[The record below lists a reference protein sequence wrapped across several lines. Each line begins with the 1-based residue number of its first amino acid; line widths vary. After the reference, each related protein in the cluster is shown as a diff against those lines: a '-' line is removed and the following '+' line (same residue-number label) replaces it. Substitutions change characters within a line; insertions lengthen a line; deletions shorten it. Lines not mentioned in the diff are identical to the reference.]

1 MKSELYLTAKDNFTA
16 TLKKV
21 RDITKSFGGDLDG
34 MQKRLKALN
43 EYRATLKF
51 DVTQA
56 KRAAKDAA
64 KAFEE
69 LGDEANRL
77 DFENAEN
84 NAKRLSDDMREVE
97 RSIRD
102 TQRAMRELD
111 DDSSKRDNRPSAG
124 QGLGAKEVGAAIMGS
139 QLVSQLGGALS
150 QYAGAFVSSA
160 YGHDTAATV
169 SNVAGGAISGLG
181 SGAGLGFMIAGPIG
195 AAVGA
200 AVGGAL
206 GTLAGYLQDAARKRE
221 EADDYFRGTVQ
232 DIYTEVL
239 ATREALTSQGSAVA
253 ASREKTLM
261 AFNTM
266 LGEGDAAKF
275 LSDLEYFSM
284 HTPFEYDALASV
296 SKTLMAFGY
305 AADEIIPTLTQIGDA
320 GSALGW
326 DTASQMAVATYLGRM
341 QVTGKAS
348 LEYLNPLLE
357 RGIDVYGYLA
367 ESLKPVLG
375 DVTNKEI
382 AEMLSEGELS
392 GEGVAKT
399 ILQYLGEDYGGAM
412 EDFAQSTAGLEST
425 MSDWETAL
433 NAAFGEGYNKQRR
446 EQMKT
451 QISWYE
457 KNEDDLKRMY
467 GLVGEYE
474 ANIVGTKEQNF
485 RDAMDAAIKDAEFIT
500 DPTQMSQELY
510 NAIADAKVQYFD
522 TDAYTGLYNSQI
534 ALVERIQQDLGEA
547 KAGNPVF
554 DAGKAL
560 GDVFT
565 RGWQYA
571 IDSYK
576 NTDAGASAAAKAY
589 MEDAARYGTNSEIG
603 PVYPEPPETPSP
615 GHAFGLSRVPYD
627 DYPARLHEG
636 ERVLTAA
643 QAREADRQSGAR
655 VVITGN
661 VFNVREENDIDAIAE
676 ALYEKLAEAEAAYI
690 N

>member
-69 LGDEANRL
+69 LGDEASRL

-97 RSIRD
+97 RNIRK
-102 TQRAMRELD
+102 TQKAMSDLSDEG
-111 DDSSKRDNRPSAG
+111 SKAENTPSRPDA
-124 QGLGAKEVGAAIMGS
+124 ADVGKAILGS
-139 QLVSQLGGALS
+139 QLVSQLGSALS
-150 QYAGAFVSSA
+150 QSAGAFVSSA
-160 YGHDTAATV
+160 YGRDTAATV
-169 SNVAGGAISGLG
+169 STVTGGAISGLG
-181 SGAGLGFMIAGPIG
+181 GGAGLGFMIAGPIG

-206 GTLAGYLQDAARKRE
+206 GTLTGFIQDAARKRE

-239 ATREALTSQGSAVA
+239 ATRVALTSQGPAVA

-266 LGEGDAAKF
+266 LGEDAADAF
-275 LSDLEYFSM
+275 LSELEIFSM

-305 AADEIIPTLTQIGDA
+305 AAEDIIPTLKKIGDA

-382 AEMLSEGELS
+382 AEMLSKGELS

-474 ANIVGTKEQNF
+474 ANIVGTKEENF
-485 RDAMDAAIKDAEFIT
+485 RGAMDAAIEQSKDIT

-547 KAGNPVF
+547 KEGNPVF

-565 RGWQYA
+565 KGWQAA
-571 IDSYK
+571 IDAFEPEFERPKYTTGEGGVP
-576 NTDAGASAAAKAY
+576 TDAELGS
-589 MEDAARYGTNSEIG
+589 MENPFGYLDAWMEEDRGGN
-603 PVYPEPPETPSP
+603 
-615 GHAFGLSRVPYD
+615 HAFGLSRVPYD

-643 QAREADRQSGAR
+643 QAREADRQGGAR